1 MSLTS
6 DLRCPR
12 ASLETEARAKLS
24 EETSEYGSG
33 LVVTEARRSCLLP
46 AERCLLERSTIQ
58 RSLPGSVLSDPSLQS
73 SKFLLESKSHF
84 ICSVL
89 KKENKDQVSLPLCP
103 ETLMFPLSLGQT
115 PRSGRVAS
123 SLSRVPAEQGL
134 GVLLVRQGE

>member
-24 EETSEYGSG
+24 EETSEYVSG
-33 LVVTEARRSCLLP
+33 LVVTEARRSGLLP
-46 AERCLLERSTIQ
+46 AERRLLERNTIQ
-58 RSLPGSVLSDPSLQS
+58 GSLPGSVLSDPSLQS

-103 ETLMFPLSLGQT
+103 ETLTFPLSLGQT
-115 PRSGRVAS
+115 PQSGRVAS

-134 GVLLVRQGE
+134 SVLLVRQGE